1 MKGDPIISR
10 ALNLL
15 RRRKY
20 TDAIRLLEGEAVRY
34 HDSFRYHY
42 ILAAACLRA
51 EDFGG
56 AFTYFISARKLKK
69 RDPQVLLGLAALF
82 LRRGDT
88 VQAVEIYLE
97 VQEIERENRTARR
110 ALDLIRRSAGP
121 EEMSAWIESGKL
133 KKLFPPLPKAPFAA
147 VRTLLISLGVVLI
160 LGALGGILFL
170 TGVLA
175 PGPRR
180 EGYEE
185 SRLER
190 EEREAPVE
198 IDGSYRYL
206 LTRDQAVAAYEKAQ
220 RLFGRYRDEEAKV
233 ELNRII
239 ESNASEALRN
249 RARMLLSF
257 TQPPDF
263 GSLKDSFD
271 YPTVMREPI
280 LYRDCHVIWE
290 GMAANLVTDDSGTV
304 FNLLVGYGDR
314 TVLQG
319 IVPVQFDFAVNIN
332 TSRPLKVL
340 GRIVPRSSPAGM
352 DLELRGLAVQQQ
364 ELLIP
369 SR

>member
-1 MKGDPIISR
+1 MKSDPTITK

-15 RRRKY
+15 RRKKY

-34 HDSFRYHY
+34 HDSFRYYY

-51 EDFGG
+51 QDYGG

-69 RDPQVLLGLAALF
+69 RDPQVLLGLAVLF
-82 LRRGDT
+82 LRRGET
-88 VQAVEIYLE
+88 VQAVELYLE
-97 VQEIERENRTARR
+97 VQEIEPENRTARW
-110 ALDLIRRSAGP
+110 ALNLIRRSQNP
-121 EEMSAWIESGKL
+121 EDLGAWIESGKL
-133 KKLFPPLPKAPFAA
+133 KRLFPPLPKAPFAA
-147 VRTLLISLGVVLI
+147 ARALLLGLGFFLV
-160 LGALGGILFL
+160 LGALAGIIVF
-170 TGVLA
+170 TGIA
-175 PGPRR
+175 RR
-180 EGYEE
+180 PSRDGYAE

-198 IDGSYRYL
+198 IDGSYRYV
-206 LTRDQAVAAYEKAQ
+206 LTRNQAVAAYEKAQ
-220 RLFGRYRDEEAKV
+220 RLFARYRDEEAKV

-239 ESNASEALRN
+239 ESNASESLRN
-249 RARMLLSF
+249 RARLLLSF
-257 TQPPDF
+257 TQPPGFD
-263 GSLKDSFD
+263 SLKNSFD
-271 YPTVMREPI
+271 YPEVMREPV
-280 LYRDCHVIWE
+280 LYRDCYVIWE
-290 GMAANLVTDDSGTV
+290 GMAANLVTDDSGTA

-332 TSRPLKVL
+332 TSRPLRVL

-352 DLELRGLAVQQQ
+352 DLELRGLALQQQ